1 VLLTISTTHEPATDL
16 GHLLH
21 KNPERVQTFDLSLGR
36 AHVFYPEASARRCTA
51 ALLLD
56 IDPLGLA
63 RRRGSRRYDYVNDR
77 PYVASSFLSVAL
89 AGVFGSALKGRSTS
103 HGDLAAAHLPLVAT
117 LAAVPSSGG
126 ADLVERLF
134 APLGWDVDVSS
145 HPVDEAF
152 PAWGASRYV
161 TLRLSGHARLRQLLE
176 HLYVLLPVLD
186 NDKHYWFGRDE
197 IDKLLHRGGDW
208 VASHPDKQLIVERYL
223 RYRRRLTTEALEHL
237 ISEDIPDLAVVD
249 GQADESERVVE
260 DRVRLADARIGAV
273 LSALKAAGAQRV
285 LDAGCGAGSLVKVL
299 MDDASFTAVGGM
311 DVSTGALE
319 AAGRHLRLDRLP
331 PRQRERLTLFQGSL
345 TYRDDRLRGWD
356 ALACVEVVEHLDP
369 PRLDAFAQV
378 VFGHGRPATVVVTT
392 PNREY
397 NPLFLDRRSRSAACF
412 AEPGSAKFGTL
423 PSGQLRHRDH
433 RFEWT
438 RAEFAGWTGTVAQR
452 YGYQVRHLPVG
463 PEDADAGPP
472 TQMAVFARRDP

>member
-16 GHLLH
+16 GYLLH
-21 KNPERVQTFDLSLGR
+21 KNPERVQTFDLSFGR

-89 AGVFGSALKGRSTS
+89 AGVFGSALKGRSTT
-103 HGDLAAAHLPLVAT
+103 HADLAAAPLPLEAT

-134 APLGWDVDVSS
+134 APLGWDVDVTS
-145 HPVDEAF
+145 HPVDETL

-161 TLRLSGHARLRQLLE
+161 TLRLSGHTLLRHLLE

-197 IDKLLHRGGDW
+197 IDKLLSRGGDW
-208 VASHPDKQLIVERYL
+208 IASHPDKQLIVERYL
-223 RYRRRLTTEALEHL
+223 RYRRTLTSEALEHL
-237 ISEDIPDLAVVD
+237 VSEDITDLAVID
-249 GQADESERVVE
+249 GQADESERIVE
-260 DRVRLADARIGAV
+260 ERVRLADARIGAV
-273 LSALKAAGAQRV
+273 LSALRAAGAQRV
-285 LDAGCGAGSLVKVL
+285 LDVGCGAGSLVEVL
-299 MDDASFTAVGGM
+299 MNDASFTAVGGM
-311 DVSTGALE
+311 DVSAGALE
-319 AAGRHLRLDRLP
+319 AAARRLHLDRLP
-331 PRQRERLTLFQGSL
+331 PRQLERLTLFQGSL

-356 ALACVEVVEHLDP
+356 AMTCVEVVEHLDP
-369 PRLDAFAQV
+369 ERLDAFAHV
-378 VFGHGRPATVVVTT
+378 VFGHGQAPTVIVTT

-397 NPLFLDRRSRSAACF
+397 NPLFLDRRSRSA
-412 AEPGSAKFGTL
+412 
-423 PSGQLRHRDH
+423 QLRHKDH

-438 RAEFAGWTGTVAQR
+438 RAEFAGWTGTVAER
-452 YGYQVRHLPVG
+452 FGYDVRLLPIG

-472 TQMAVFARRDP
+472 TQMAVFMAEGPPRVSRDAKSTRRDP